1 MQTPGGEQPIA
12 RLRVG
17 DHVTSYDPTTG
28 KATTQTITH
37 VYLNHDSD
45 RLDVTLALPASSNAT
60 HSPTTAQDA
69 ATARTQRGLVMS
81 HGRRGPPDATATTA
95 SNASAA
101 SDETIH
107 TTAHHPWLTADRG
120 WVEAGQLHAGEPVR
134 LLDGATATVAG
145 LHAVPGAG
153 PMWDLSLDATH
164 TFAVGASRAVV
175 HNDDCIT
182 FENRYP
188 EKLQS
193 ELERADAL
201 GVKPL
206 KPGEPG
212 FQQMTQQGTLKWAL
226 TENGELNFMP
236 KEVDGEEI
244 PHTAL
249 TRGAP
254 VQDAG
259 EVTLVGTGGGGYRAE
274 GFSHSSGHYRPDEDL
289 PLPGAQAFSNA
300 GISIPGYFFGF

>member
-1 MQTPGGEQPIA
+1 MQTPSGEKPIA
-12 RLRVG
+12 SLSVG

-37 VYLNHDSD
+37 VFVDHDTD
-45 RLDVTLALPASSNAT
+45 RLDVTLALPVSSSATASAT
-60 HSPTTAQDA
+60 AAQDA
-69 ATARTQRGLVMS
+69 TAAREQRALVMS
-81 HGRRGPPDATATTA
+81 HGRRGPPDTTATASAATATP
-95 SNASAA
+95 
-101 SDETIH
+101 DETIH
-107 TTAHHPWLTADRG
+107 TTANHPWLTADRG
-120 WVEAGQLHAGEPVR
+120 WVVAGQLHAGEPVR
-134 LLDGATATVAG
+134 LLAGGTATVVG

-153 PMWDLSLDATH
+153 SMWDLSLDATH

-175 HNDDCIT
+175 HNDDCIL

-193 ELERADAL
+193 ELEIAGAL

-236 KEVDGEEI
+236 KYVGKEEI

-259 EVTLVGTGGGGYRAE
+259 EVTLVGAGGGYRAD

-289 PLPGAQAFSNA
+289 PLPGARAFSNA